1 MSLRATAAML
11 KLLRFIILLRRID
24 NMYKQSMNV
33 AKGVGLGLLTGAAVA
48 AIGAKAMSGGSH
60 KKAAHMKKNAS
71 RYPHGGGYAGGYGE
85 DAQIGAAAGFHNEG
99 PYIFTASDRARR

>member
-1 MSLRATAAML
+1 MSMRATAAML

-48 AIGAKAMSGGSH
+48 AIGAKAMNGGSH
-60 KKAAHMKKNAS
+60 KRAAHMKKKPG
-71 RYPHGGGYAGGYGE
+71 YPHGGGYAGGYGE
-85 DAQIGAAAGFHNEG
+85 DA
-99 PYIFTASDRARR
+99 

>member
-1 MSLRATAAML
+1 MSMRATAAML

-48 AIGAKAMSGGSH
+48 AIGAKAMNGGSH
-60 KKAAHMKKNAS
+60 KRAAHMKKNAS
-71 RYPHGGGYAGGYGE
+71 RAIHTVGDMLGDME
-85 DAQIGAAAGFHNEG
+85 KML
-99 PYIFTASDRARR
+99 S

>member
-11 KLLRFIILLRRID
+11 TLLRYIILLRRID

-71 RYPHGGGYAGGYGE
+71 RAIHTVGDMLGDME
-85 DAQIGAAAGFHNEG
+85 KML
-99 PYIFTASDRARR
+99 R